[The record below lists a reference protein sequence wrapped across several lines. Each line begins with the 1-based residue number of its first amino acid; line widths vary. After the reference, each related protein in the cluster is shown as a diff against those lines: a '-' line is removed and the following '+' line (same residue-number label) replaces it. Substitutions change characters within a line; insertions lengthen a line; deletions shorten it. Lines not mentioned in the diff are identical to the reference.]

1 MRGLC
6 SQSSVG
12 PQVGLWQFAE
22 TRLFEQRHSDPLVK
36 PPCVALSSHTCTC
49 WHHPRAW
56 TSEAGP
62 L

>member
-1 MRGLC
+1 MRVLR
-6 SQSSVG
+6 SQPSVG

-36 PPCVALSSHTCTC
+36 PPCVALSSRTRTCR
-49 WHHPRAW
+49 HHPRARI
-56 TSEAGP
+56 SEAGP